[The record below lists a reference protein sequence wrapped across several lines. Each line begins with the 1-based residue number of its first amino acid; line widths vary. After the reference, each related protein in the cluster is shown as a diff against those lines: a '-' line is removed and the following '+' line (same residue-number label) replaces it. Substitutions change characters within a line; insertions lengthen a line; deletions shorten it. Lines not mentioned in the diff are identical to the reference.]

1 MKTWFTSKTLI
12 VNALTL
18 AASLLTVAA
27 GSDLVAQYPRAAAT
41 LAALISGVNI
51 ALRFVTIMPIGT
63 KTVTLPTVNPS
74 KVNASLPPT
83 ATPPPSIDRRY

>member
-27 GSDLVAQYPRAAAT
+27 GSDLVAQYPKSAAAI
-41 LAALISGVNI
+41 AALISVTNI
-51 ALRFVTIMPIGT
+51 ALRFVTIMPIGN
-63 KTVTLPTVNPS
+63 KTVTLPTVNQS
-74 KVNASLPPT
+74 KVT
-83 ATPPPSIDRRY
+83 KTTQF

>member
-1 MKTWFTSKTLI
+1 MKQWFTSKTLI

-41 LAALISGVNI
+41 IAALISGVNI
-51 ALRFVTIMPIGT
+51 ALRFVTIMPIGN
-63 KTVTLPTVNPS
+63 KTVTLPTVNS
-74 KVNASLPPT
+74 SSVTKT
-83 ATPPPSIDRRY
+83 TQF